1 MIQITSLTICH
12 CLKTLEEIFYGN
24 ISLEFDLKTLPLS
37 SFKKALLESK
47 ILTLLQLKEKVQTI
61 LAYLVTEEDSEIM
74 RELCIRKDILAKC
87 VEECSQLSEIR
98 PLTVALRKFKAFS
111 EVSENRFK
119 FRQLGLLEV
128 LENLSEKYPD
138 SQVDMLSA
146 ELIYLLLSDQPDIIE
161 EYPSFDG

>member
-12 CLKTLEEIFYGN
+12 CLKALEEIFYGN
-24 ISLEFDLKTLPLS
+24 ISLEFDLKKLPLS
-37 SFKKALLESK
+37 SFKKALVESK
-47 ILTLLQLKEKVQTI
+47 VLTLLQLKEKVQTI

-74 RELCIRKDILAKC
+74 HELCIRKDNLAKY

-98 PLTVALRKFKAFS
+98 PLIVALRKFKAFS
-111 EVSENRFK
+111 KVFENRFK

-128 LENLSEKYPD
+128 LETLSEKYPD